1 MRYPGSVEIAGGIEI
16 AGVGIAGGMENGSVE
31 NGSEMFTSQGLFSP
45 RCGKIKHAIKL
56 I

>member
-1 MRYPGSVEIAGGIEI
+1 VEITGGLEIGNVEIGSVEIAGGLKL
-16 AGVGIAGGMENGSVE
+16 AGSV
-31 NGSEMFTSQGLFSP
+31 MFTSQGLFSP